1 MSLWAHLEFS
11 DLVRHSS
18 SGSGDQYLDSVHAS
32 TEIIIHTNGLRQAG
46 TSLGYPNTEIMAL
59 QKGTFSLLKRSGT
72 PGFHGWCGRRR
83 TLIQGWISSKGAGV
97 AQDALEKTQQSCVLV
112 GEGGKSCLQQ
122 DVPFCRG
129 RWWQLGWGKEK
140 KMQGSTL
147 CGKRSLSCL
156 PQPARPR
163 SHPTG
168 HCSSQ
173 PTLQEGLTAHSP
185 LPLGNLHPST
195 SGLAPGMKKQ
205 QLFPWRGGQ
214 RKKWGR
220 QWLHLPAPAGPQ
232 LSIIRSH
239 MSGMILQLPGSIELL
254 PLQGECPTW
263 FEWLFCLLNSLLF
276 SLSFPLVSGKKR
288 ET

>member
-1 MSLWAHLEFS
+1 MSLWAHLEFP

-18 SGSGDQYLDSVHAS
+18 SGSGDQSLDSVHAS

-46 TSLGYPNTEIMAL
+46 TFLGYPNTEIMTL

-72 PGFHGWCGRRR
+72 PDFHGWCGRRR
-83 TLIQGWISSKGAGV
+83 TLIQGWISSKAAGV
-97 AQDALEKTQQSCVLV
+97 AQDPLEKTQQSCLLM

-140 KMQGSTL
+140 KMQDSTL
-147 CGKRSLSCL
+147 CGKRSLPCL
-156 PQPARPR
+156 PQPACPW
-163 SHPTG
+163 SHQTG

-214 RKKWGR
+214 RKQKEVGKVMAASTSSSWASSGAT
-220 QWLHLPAPAGPQ
+220 WVGCYPVQ
-232 LSIIRSH
+232 LSYYLYRASVPPDLNGFFV
-239 MSGMILQLPGSIELL
+239 SLILCSSVFL
-254 PLQGECPTW
+254 
-263 FEWLFCLLNSLLF
+263 SL
-276 SLSFPLVSGKKR
+276 
-288 ET
+288 